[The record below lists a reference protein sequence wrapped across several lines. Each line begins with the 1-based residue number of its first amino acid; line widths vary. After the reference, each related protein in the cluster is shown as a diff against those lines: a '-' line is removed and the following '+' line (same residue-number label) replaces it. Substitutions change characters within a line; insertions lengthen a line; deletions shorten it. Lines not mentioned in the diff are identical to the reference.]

1 MGAIKKLRRKL
12 KLNRSSLLS
21 LLPLHLQYA
30 FHYNSR
36 YGDFCL
42 LIKPKTFNQKLFY
55 KLIYDRRPL
64 LVTFADKLQ
73 AREYVRRKIGSDIL
87 VNLFAQADRPEDLKL
102 EELPQQFVLKA
113 NHGSGYVRIVKNK
126 LLEDESE
133 LRRTCREWLSEN
145 YGELSGE
152 WVYKSIPPKI
162 MVESFLDGG
171 NGESP
176 DDYKFFVFN
185 GKVFMIEVD
194 MDRFT
199 GHRRDLFTP
208 DWKRLDVRSRV
219 PNANRPVPKPAC
231 LERMLQIAE
240 RLGAETDFVR
250 VDLYEVDGRIY
261 FGELTNFPANGLT
274 RFEPKEFDATLGA
287 QWRIAGY

>member
-1 MGAIKKLRRKL
+1 VGAIKNLRRKL

-21 LLPLHLQYA
+21 LLPLHLQYV

-36 YGDFCL
+36 YKDFCL

-73 AREYVRRKIGSDIL
+73 AREYVRRKIGGDIL
-87 VNLFAQADRPEDLKL
+87 VKLLAQADRPEELKF

-126 LLEDESE
+126 LLEDESG
-133 LRRTCREWLSEN
+133 LRRTCQQWLSEN

-152 WVYKSIPPKI
+152 WIYKSIPPKI

-176 DDYKFFVFN
+176 DDYKIFVFN

-208 DWKRLDVRSRV
+208 DWIRMDVRFRV
-219 PNANRPVPKPAC
+219 PNADRPVPKPAC
-231 LERMLQIAE
+231 LERMLEIAE

-250 VDLYEVDGRIY
+250 VDLYEVEGRIY
-261 FGELTNFPANGLT
+261 FGELTNFPGNGLT
-274 RFEPKEFDATLGA
+274 RFEPNEFDATLGA
-287 QWRIAGY
+287 QWRITGY